1 MEFVNGTV
9 NLSNGSMLDA
19 TTSIYMNTAHAK
31 FYGKGENTSMIK
43 SPVITGQGFTYDGN
57 LVIECDNH
65 VEKAHI
71 GTTSMYK
78 MAHTSLKW
86 ENPKS

>member
-43 SPVITGQGFTYDGN
+43 SPVITGQGLRMTE
-57 LVIECDNH
+57 I
-65 VEKAHI
+65 
-71 GTTSMYK
+71 
-78 MAHTSLKW
+78 
-86 ENPKS
+86 